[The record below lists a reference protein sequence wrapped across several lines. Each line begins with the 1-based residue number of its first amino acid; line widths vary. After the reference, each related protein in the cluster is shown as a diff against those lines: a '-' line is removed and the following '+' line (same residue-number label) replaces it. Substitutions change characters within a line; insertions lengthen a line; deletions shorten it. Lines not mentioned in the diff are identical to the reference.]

1 MCQILFSQIEK
12 VIRAN
17 LEIPVYKALQKRF
30 YSDKANINPELYHNY
45 EILHAFLQMLMGT
58 VYLYYSAV

>member
-17 LEIPVYKALQKRF
+17 LEILVYKALQKRF
-30 YSDKANINPELYHNY
+30 YSDKANIESRTL
-45 EILHAFLQMLMGT
+45 
-58 VYLYYSAV
+58 S

>member
-30 YSDKANINPELYHNY
+30 YSDKANIESSTL
-45 EILHAFLQMLMGT
+45 
-58 VYLYYSAV
+58 S